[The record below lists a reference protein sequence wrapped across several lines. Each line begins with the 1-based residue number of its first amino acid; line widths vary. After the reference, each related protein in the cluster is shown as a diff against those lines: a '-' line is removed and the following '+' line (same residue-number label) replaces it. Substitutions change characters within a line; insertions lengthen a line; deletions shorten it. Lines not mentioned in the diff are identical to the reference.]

1 MLSGNTDLA
10 KRFFHVV
17 NLVAA
22 RYYLERASRSLTT
35 EISERVEPKPKIEEK
50 QLAPSS
56 PEPTQGDKT
65 PTLSRNKKIH
75 PALVKLKLEEIAP
88 DEEVLQEYSCK
99 LKKTKFS
106 GQFYVMKE
114 YIGFYSNVLGKK
126 TRLVV
131 PGRSVTEVVARDDYC
146 IYINNLKH
154 NVGPFELQFKS
165 QEQKQ
170 EAYTIL
176 ASFLSDKKR
185 SLAAK
190 TGLSF
195 TAPGA
200 KKGTSL
206 FAFTEK
212 IWQQVITRGE
222 EL

>member
-1 MLSGNTDLA
+1 MPS
-10 KRFFHVV
+10 KKQ
-17 NLVAA
+17 
-22 RYYLERASRSLTT
+22 RS
-35 EISERVEPKPKIEEK
+35 KQKKAEK
-50 QLAPSS
+50 
-56 PEPTQGDKT
+56 
-65 PTLSRNKKIH
+65 
-75 PALVKLKLEEIAP
+75 
-88 DEEVLQEYSCK
+88 K
-99 LKKTKFS
+99 LKK
-106 GQFYVMKE
+106 
-114 YIGFYSNVLGKK
+114 
-126 TRLVV
+126 
-131 PGRSVTEVVARDDYC
+131 
-146 IYINNLKH
+146 NN
-154 NVGPFELQFKS
+154 NIKS